1 MKFTLMLKSFLLNT
15 WTDSAILNNILLKSL
30 IDQAN
35 KARILDVG
43 CGTGELIIE
52 RVSVVKK
59 PEIYAV
65 EIDQKFFKEVKNR
78 GIKVTKANIAKGF
91 PYKDN
96 FFDIVSANQIIEH
109 VVDVDFFIEEIYRV
123 LKPKGYLVLSTENLS
138 SWHNIFALLL
148 GWQAFSQH
156 ISLKKNIGNPLKLNI
171 NHSSKNY
178 DSHIKIFTPKGLK
191 ELIELYHFK
200 ISNFYGA
207 GYYPFRGN
215 LSKIISTIDPTHCAF
230 IGLKAIKN

>member
-1 MKFTLMLKSFLLNT
+1 MKFTLMLKSFLSNT

-43 CGTGELIIE
+43 FGTGELIIE
-52 RVSVVKK
+52 RVSAVKK

-138 SWHNIFALLL
+138 SWHNIFALML

-156 ISLKKNIGNPLKLNI
+156 VSHKSHVGNPLRLMEKRVE
-171 NHSSKNY
+171 SS
-178 DSHIKIFTPKGLK
+178 DIHIKIFTPRGLK
-191 ELIELYHFK
+191 DLFRIYGFK
-200 ISNFYGA
+200 MENTFGA
-207 GYYPFRGN
+207 GYYPFYGFPSKI
-215 LSKIISTIDPTHCAF
+215 LSKM
-230 IGLKAIKN
+230 G

>member
-1 MKFTLMLKSFLLNT
+1 MIKSFLLNT

-30 IDQAN
+30 INAAN
-35 KARILDVG
+35 KARVLDVG
-43 CGTGELIIE
+43 CGTGKLIIE
-52 RVSVVKK
+52 RVSAVKK

-65 EIDQKFFKEVKNR
+65 EIDQKFFKEAKNR
-78 GIKVTKANIAKGF
+78 GIKVTKANIEKGF

-109 VVDVDFFIEEIYRV
+109 VVNVDFFVEEIYRV
-123 LKPKGYLVLSTENLS
+123 LKPKGYLIISTENLS
-138 SWHNIFALLL
+138 SWHNIFALLF

-156 ISLKKNIGNPLKLNI
+156 ISLKKNIGNPMKLNI
-171 NHSSKNY
+171 NHKSKYY

-191 ELIELYHFK
+191 ELFELN
-200 ISNFYGA
+200 NFRIIKFFGA

-215 LSKIISTIDPTHCAF
+215 LSKVLSGLDSTHCAF
-230 IGLKAIKN
+230 IGLKAVKQ